1 MSTQA
6 ERQAR
11 QGSPAAAAER
21 QSGDVGATATV
32 PTVAGCGT
40 DEPETEH
47 GSMNSCNG
55 SRPILARCGMSWW
68 GVVSIDH
75 AWLKVQDAASYAA
88 VSPDTIYTACE
99 RGELRH
105 AKIGGR
111 RSIRIKSQWI
121 DEWLE
126 QHASVPTPA

>member
-1 MSTQA
+1 M
-6 ERQAR
+6 
-11 QGSPAAAAER
+11 
-21 QSGDVGATATV
+21 
-32 PTVAGCGT
+32 
-40 DEPETEH
+40 
-47 GSMNSCNG
+47 
-55 SRPILARCGMSWW
+55 
-68 GVVSIDH
+68 SIDR

-126 QHASVPTPA
+126 QHVSTPTPAEVGQP